1 MDAERSAMKR
11 VPKDSDWIQ
20 TNMSREHV
28 RTRCGAKNY
37 PDVLW
42 ETKHRTLVGGDVDEA
57 VNPRNRRR

>member
-1 MDAERSAMKR
+1 MLGRG
-11 VPKDSDWIQ
+11 VVQ
-20 TNMSREHV
+20 
-28 RTRCGAKNY
+28 NY